1 MQDVLL
7 TALVA
12 VVGYLLGTIPS
23 AGVVAW
29 VATRGEI
36 NLREAGSGN
45 PGAINAIKMLGTR
58 WGVVVL
64 VADIVKGTA
73 AGLLGLLIAGDP
85 GAYAAAT
92 AAIAGHIFPVW
103 SGFRGGKGVAT
114 SAGACLAVFPAYFPI
129 DMLVAGAERAEVE
142 ARRHRDAGR
151 VPHLDRVGRD
161 LVGSG
166 PPEPLG
172 PRSLDRAAPLRAHRL
187 DDDPVQ
193 VPRRGQ
199 SDDGPLI
206 PRAVGKHVAA
216 GMRSATESSSQG
228 SGDSQSW
235 GPRFPH
241 VASGLGLVRFG
252 QDCRVAAG

>member
-1 MQDVLL
+1 MRDVLL
-7 TALVA
+7 TVLAA

-29 VATRGEI
+29 LATRGKI

-64 VADIVKGTA
+64 VADIAKGA
-73 AGLLGLLIAGDP
+73 AADQGLGRDVAADP

-129 DMLVAGAERAEVE
+129 DMIVAGASALKSRRADIGTQV
-142 ARRHRDAGR
+142 ACLIWVASAAIWWGA
-151 VPHLDRVGRD
+151 D
-161 LVGSG
+161 LPNLWGPDPSIGLLLFALIGSAMI
-166 PPEPLG
+166 LYKF
-172 PRSLDRAAPLRAHRL
+172 RAAA
-187 DDDPVQ
+187 
-193 VPRRGQ
+193 
-199 SDDGPLI
+199 
-206 PRAVGKHVAA
+206 
-216 GMRSATESSSQG
+216 
-228 SGDSQSW
+228 
-235 GPRFPH
+235 
-241 VASGLGLVRFG
+241 
-252 QDCRVAAG
+252 RVATSR